1 MVTISFYSTVVYQVF
16 ENKNHMCTVLRERA
30 HGVCIL
36 VTGGEQEVLRI
47 IGDKKELR
55 SILAC
60 ASIPSHTRG
69 ALKDFSYA

>member
-1 MVTISFYSTVVYQVF
+1 MVTISFYATVVYQVF
-16 ENKNHMCTVLRERA
+16 ENKKHVCTVFRERT

-55 SILAC
+55 SSLVC
-60 ASIPSHTRG
+60 ASIPSHKRG